1 MLVCFWFNA
10 EPQKAN
16 GTVCYAHSALR
27 SPATDVG
34 RHLMGFVRSG
44 LVFLWMAVTVV
55 PMATLIIL
63 TTPFTSADA
72 RWWYLARPWL
82 RGAVQAVKLVGRV
95 DYAVAGEGWLPD
107 SEDNQ
112 RIILCPKHQ
121 STWETFFLASRMP
134 HPLAY
139 VFKRE
144 LLFIPF
150 FGWAMACLNMI
161 HIDRSARGEA
171 WSKVA
176 VLGEKLMDRG
186 KWVIMFPEGTRSERG
201 ASGAYKTGAARLAIA
216 TNARIVP
223 IAVAS
228 GRCWPRKSFTFIPG
242 TIAVSIGEPI
252 APVSGESSADLMD
265 KVSEWI
271 EAEMRQIDP
280 DAYRTEPLTEDS
292 AARERALTEALEAR
306 AAAARAAQGG
316 VPEES

>member
-1 MLVCFWFNA
+1 MLACFWFNA

-27 SPATDVG
+27 SAAKDVG
-34 RHLMGFVRSG
+34 RDLMGFVRSG

-55 PMATLIIL
+55 PMATLIII

-82 RGAVQAVKLVGRV
+82 RGAVQAARLVGGV
-95 DYAVAGEGWLPD
+95 DYTVAGEGWLPD

-201 ASGAYKTGAARLAIA
+201 ASGAYKTEKKLHFYTRHHRGFDRR
-216 TNARIVP
+216 THC
-223 IAVAS
+223 AVA
-228 GRCWPRKSFTFIPG
+228 W
-242 TIAVSIGEPI
+242 
-252 APVSGESSADLMD
+252 
-265 KVSEWI
+265 
-271 EAEMRQIDP
+271 
-280 DAYRTEPLTEDS
+280 
-292 AARERALTEALEAR
+292 
-306 AAAARAAQGG
+306 
-316 VPEES
+316 